1 MKSEEF
7 NSSSAI
13 YTTHKRNRKHSYL
26 EQQALCG
33 LLLFC
38 SPYWKTDNKDNRL
51 SIENSEHAEI
61 LRQRVAVFR
70 HARTEIARHVNGYV
84 STAYWEI
91 GQILHER
98 KIESGYGDRVVRR
111 LSADLKERYPKMG
124 VSPRNLW
131 YMKKFYERYA
141 GHNEKVQ
148 RSVALFPWSH
158 NLLLLRKGL
167 NDKATL

>member
-1 MKSEEF
+1 MK
-7 NSSSAI
+7 N
-13 YTTHKRNRKHSYL
+13 
-26 EQQALCG
+26 
-33 LLLFC
+33 
-38 SPYWKTDNKDNRL
+38 
-51 SIENSEHAEI
+51 
-61 LRQRVAVFR
+61 
-70 HARTEIARHVNGYV
+70 
-84 STAYWEI
+84 STALQPYIQPIKEI
-91 GQILHER
+91 GNTPILSS
-98 KIESGYGDRVVRR
+98 KPFAVCCFFVPLIGGYGDNVVRR

>member
-51 SIENSEHAEI
+51 SIENSDYAEI
-61 LRQRVAVFR
+61 LRHAVAVFR

-98 KIESGYGDRVVRR
+98 KIESGYGDSVVRR

>member
-1 MKSEEF
+1 MKREEF

-38 SPYWKTDNKDNRL
+38 FTLEWCIK
-51 SIENSEHAEI
+51 
-61 LRQRVAVFR
+61 
-70 HARTEIARHVNGYV
+70 
-84 STAYWEI
+84 
-91 GQILHER
+91 ILHER
-98 KIESGYGDRVVRR
+98 KIESGYGDSVVRR
-111 LSADLKERYPKMG
+111 VSADLKERYPKMG

-131 YMKKFYERYA
+131 YMKKCYERYA

-148 RSVALFPWSH
+148 RSVALFPWSN